1 MLPVEALTEQSLRD
15 YGLMGTLA
23 ILGLIFAIVYLWK
36 RPPPA
41 PQASPIEALKDTTKL
56 IPFVLEEARE
66 GNRLVRE
73 MLNRQ
78 DHARFRLE
86 RLEHEIGI
94 VKDRMPR

>member
-1 MLPVEALTEQSLRD
+1 MLPVDALTEQSLRD

-23 ILGLIFAIVYLWK
+23 ILGFIFAIVYMWK
-36 RPPPA
+36 RPSADPSAA
-41 PQASPIEALKDTTKL
+41 PMEALKDTTKL

-78 DHARFRLE
+78 DHARARLE